1 MFGLGAILAYFG
13 IGGTV
18 ALVLGMV
25 FMPQLTVRIITGA
38 GEVIAGLASKA
49 ALKFFAGCERI
60 FGTNSSAF
68 ALLIFMLTAGVIGD
82 KFDPYRAV
90 LAWEPFS
97 SPSTYASNNDDS
109 EYERPRQRVRKKT
122 FASRR
127 APKQIFESV
136 ADTTRRALGGQ

>member
-38 GEVIAGLASKA
+38 GEVLAGLASKA

-68 ALLIFMLTAGVIGD
+68 ALLIFMLAAGVIGD
-82 KFDPYRAV
+82 KYDPYRA
-90 LAWEPFS
+90 LMRWEPFS
-97 SPSTYASNNDDS
+97 SSSDSYTSDDDEA
-109 EYERPRQRVRKKT
+109 EYERPRQRAGKKT
-122 FASRR
+122 YRPRR
-127 APKQIFESV
+127 APKPVFESV
-136 ADTTRRALGGQ
+136 TDMARRALGG